1 MAGFKDKRDLNRYQR
16 TGFANRGRA
25 AGTGIIEDRYDEEV
39 YGGYEFYT
47 RVCDGKIATY
57 TQEEME
63 EKTKEQPI
71 RKYKV
76 SKEEA
81 ESL

>member
-39 YGGYEFYT
+39 YGGYEYYT
-47 RVCDGKIATY
+47 SVIDGKMPTY
-57 TQEEME
+57 TEEEME
-63 EKTKEQPI
+63 EKTKRQPVI
-71 RKYKV
+71 KYKI
-76 SKEEA
+76 SKKEA
-81 ESL
+81 KLL